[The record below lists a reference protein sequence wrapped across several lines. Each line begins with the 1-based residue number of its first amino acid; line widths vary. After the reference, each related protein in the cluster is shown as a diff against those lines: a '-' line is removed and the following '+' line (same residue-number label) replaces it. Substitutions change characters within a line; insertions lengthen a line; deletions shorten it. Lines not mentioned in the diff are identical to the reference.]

1 MSQQSVILDKNGD
14 NFQLATPEEIYQ
26 ASNEAMV
33 DFDSVTIGQMLASN
47 QQTIRNRIEIYGAYQ
62 YMASDPIIAT
72 ALNLHVTQSLGA
84 HETTSEV
91 FFIESKPDAKG
102 NEIKIIEELR
112 DDLAPLLNKMAYEI
126 AYSGA
131 TFGDAYAR
139 IYSKPKTGVEEIYF
153 GDKLHSAIIQP
164 MMRGEKTIGYVVAL
178 ENSNKRVSMSTMQ
191 IARFKMPR
199 MGMVSQQRILLNAW
213 NDSILEDDL
222 SKHKPLPDTIG
233 GSFLQDAERP
243 YYLLQNAL
251 FGLNSSRI
259 MDAVQESLIT
269 LNMEGMNNTQQKKF
283 VNAMTKMLTATK
295 NKLHEAISAGR
306 PITERIRHILPVSS
320 EKQLTQI
327 DTGLS
332 GSGNSNSFNIDDVML
347 YARMLA
353 AALGQ
358 DLSMLGF
365 ADQLSGGL
373 GDGGFYR
380 VSAQGAQRAIWI
392 RQGFTDFVN
401 YVIDIHM
408 QQKYGGIFKNRP
420 YEITFIGAQTALEKE
435 KQDIQE
441 RRSMSS
447 ATTLQVMQQLIDLGW
462 DEKSIINFLKNQM
475 SMDEDDALLYAKQ
488 LAKKQSERP
497 QESNEQDFNE

>member
-1 MSQQSVILDKNGD
+1 MSQQSVILDKNGE
-14 NFQLATPEEIYQ
+14 NFNLVSPTEIYQ

-33 DFDSVTIGQMLASN
+33 DFDSITIGQMLASN
-47 QQTIRNRIEIYGAYQ
+47 QQTIRNRIQIYGAYQ

-91 FFIESKPDAKG
+91 FFIESKPDANK
-102 NEIKIIEELR
+102 NEQKVIDELR
-112 DDLAPLLNKMAYEI
+112 ADLAPLLNKMAYEI
-126 AYSGA
+126 SYSGA

-139 IYSKPKTGVEEIYF
+139 IYSKARVGVEEIYF
-153 GDKLHSAIIQP
+153 GDKLHSAVCQP
-164 MMRGEKTIGYVVAL
+164 MMRGEKTIGYVVSL
-178 ENSNKRVSMSTMQ
+178 ENSNQRASMNTMQ

-222 SKHKPLPDTIG
+222 TKHKPLPDTIG

-283 VNAMTKMLTATK
+283 MNAMVKMLTTTK
-295 NKLHEAISAGR
+295 NKLNDAIASGR
-306 PITERIRHILPVSS
+306 PITERIRHVLPVSS

-327 DTGLS
+327 DSSLS

-353 AALGQ
+353 ASLGQ

-365 ADQLSGGL
+365 ADQLSCSGL
-373 GDGGFYR
+373 
-380 VSAQGAQRAIWI
+380 I
-392 RQGFTDFVN
+392 
-401 YVIDIHM
+401 
-408 QQKYGGIFKNRP
+408 QQD
-420 YEITFIGAQTALEKE
+420 TFLRE
-435 KQDIQE
+435 
-441 RRSMSS
+441 
-447 ATTLQVMQQLIDLGW
+447 
-462 DEKSIINFLKNQM
+462 
-475 SMDEDDALLYAKQ
+475 Y
-488 LAKKQSERP
+488 
-497 QESNEQDFNE
+497 